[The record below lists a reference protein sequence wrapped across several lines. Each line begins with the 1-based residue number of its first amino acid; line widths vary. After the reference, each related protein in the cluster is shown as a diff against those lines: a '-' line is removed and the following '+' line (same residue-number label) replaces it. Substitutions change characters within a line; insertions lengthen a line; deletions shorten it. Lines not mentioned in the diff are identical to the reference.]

1 MNFNKIVSP
10 FTLAVVNTQRGEWPK
25 HQLLLDE
32 KARRFLFDNI
42 MSELGEYLL
51 AQTEGEEIDALVD
64 AIIYTTDTCLRF
76 GVEPWAHEAPIYNSE
91 DVVNEVWGLAKAFLM
106 SGTLKTQQQ
115 SLSFVLGRLA
125 RGHEFDLTPFVKEV
139 AKANLQKIN
148 ADGTVTLNEK
158 GKVMKPEGFVS
169 PDLDAVLA
177 EIRNG

>member
-1 MNFNKIVSP
+1 MNFNKIVEP
-10 FTLAVVNTQRGEWPK
+10 FTLAVVNTQGGEWPK

-76 GVEPWAHEAPIYNSE
+76 GIKPWAHEDPVYRSYG
-91 DVVNEVWGLAKAFLM
+91 VVDEVWGLAKLFLTAD
-106 SGTLKTQQQ
+106 TLETQQQ

-125 RGHEFDLTPFVKEV
+125 RGHEFDLNPFIKEV

-148 ADGTVTLNEK
+148 PDGMVTLNEK

-169 PDLDAVLA
+169 PDLDKVLA